1 LLSQVGETSQL
12 AAKLTRYFAVISIA
26 AIENAQLFQFGT
38 PRALFVSW
46 PDGRVRENNSRGL
59 TMFTSF
65 NSTRNAATALA
76 GAFITA
82 LLFVSAAT
90 SLPIA

>member
-1 LLSQVGETSQL
+1 M
-12 AAKLTRYFAVISIA
+12 FA
-26 AIENAQLFQFGT
+26 T
-38 PRALFVSW
+38 
-46 PDGRVRENNSRGL
+46 
-59 TMFTSF
+59 F

-76 GAFITA
+76 GAFIAT